1 MGTHGSH
8 RRRIKHLYMKNTL
21 TYISILAGIL
31 CSCSLEENILPDI
44 TQQEPTPLELMLN
57 TAHPTKG
64 LIKESRLPDPSMVGI
79 TVRDPYGAY
88 TGEGYTNV
96 KYTSRDDNG
105 AQVWESDSPVMLST
119 QSGTVYSYYPYADGI
134 TDITSIPVRAN
145 STVQTDFLWGTPV
158 SASRDNR
165 TASIILNHALAA
177 VKISFARGT
186 YSGTG
191 NVTNVTFGGDC
202 IATVGYLDA
211 TDGSLSNLIGKGVS
225 IEPPFTATTL
235 SSTPKET
242 EILVIPTGDPKGKIV
257 ITIDG
262 EEFTL
267 EFNDIALNQG
277 EITQFYL
284 TVNDGELSLSDITVS
299 EWTYGD
305 SKNTEVKV
313 TDKVTL
319 TGEIDDIAFYNNVS
333 NGTVTIV
340 AVPKTKDIFEEVE
353 PVTYTG
359 TATLSQ
365 VSDIETGVRTIT
377 ITDIESDVTVT
388 FAGTYTYDLV
398 TEWEVTAGEATQMI
412 YNYYYQS
419 NFSKIL
425 RIREGDKDIPVAF
438 TNTFSTSGTK
448 TLKYSFTDKTVPGSI
463 FEKCPALC
471 GVRVSNTVTGIGGYA
486 FSKTSIRHF
495 ELPATVIS
503 YGSGVLY
510 DCLEL
515 ESVILPDNL
524 TEIYDSM
531 FRGCESLTVIDI
543 PDGVTKLG
551 DFAFDGCASLASII
565 IPAGVTYVGNYCF
578 SDCSNLRHIVSWPV
592 ITPNLGGNYRYN
604 FLGVAKGGVLAVP
617 AAAKTGSNY
626 SYWVSSGI
634 NLGSYGWTLVYMDE

>member
-1 MGTHGSH
+1 
-8 RRRIKHLYMKNTL
+8 MKAAFL
-21 TYISILAGIL
+21 LFLAAAL
-31 CSCSLEENILPDI
+31 CSCSIKESII
-44 TQQEPTPLELMLN
+44 TPPVQEAPAPLVLTMNTTP
-57 TAHPTKG
+57 PTKA
-64 LIKESRLPDPSMVGI
+64 LIKDSRLPDPSMVGI

-96 KYTSRDDNG
+96 KYTSRDNDG
-105 AQVWESDSPVMLST
+105 VQVWESDSPVMLST

-134 TDITSIPVRAN
+134 KDITSIPVRAN

-191 NVTNVTFGGDC
+191 NVTNVSFGGDC
-202 IATVGYLDA
+202 IATVGNLDA
-211 TDGSLSNLIGKGVS
+211 TDGSLFDLTGKGVS
-225 IEPPFTATTL
+225 IEPPFTARTL
-235 SSTPKET
+235 SSTPQET
-242 EILVIPTGDPKGKIV
+242 EILVIPTGDTKGKIV

-305 SKNTEVKV
+305 SKSTEVKV

-319 TGEIDDIAFYNNVS
+319 TGEIDDIAFYNSVS

-377 ITDIESDVTVT
+377 ISNIESDVTVT

-398 TEWEVTAGEATQMI
+398 TEWEVTAGTATQML
-412 YNYYYQS
+412 YNYYSQS

-438 TNTFSTSGTK
+438 TNTFTSSGTK

-486 FSKTSIRHF
+486 FAKTSIRHF
-495 ELPATVIS
+495 ELPATVTS

-531 FRGCESLTVIDI
+531 FRGC
-543 PDGVTKLG
+543 
-551 DFAFDGCASLASII
+551 
-565 IPAGVTYVGNYCF
+565 
-578 SDCSNLRHIVSWPV
+578 
-592 ITPNLGGNYRYN
+592 
-604 FLGVAKGGVLAVP
+604 
-617 AAAKTGSNY
+617 
-626 SYWVSSGI
+626 
-634 NLGSYGWTLVYMDE
+634 

>member
-1 MGTHGSH
+1 
-8 RRRIKHLYMKNTL
+8 MKAAFL
-21 TYISILAGIL
+21 LFLAAAL
-31 CSCSLEENILPDI
+31 CSCNIKESIITPPVQEEAAPLVLTMN
-44 TQQEPTPLELMLN
+44 TTP
-57 TAHPTKG
+57 PTKA

-96 KYTSRDDNG
+96 KYTSRDNDG
-105 AQVWESDSPVMLST
+105 VQVWESDSPVMLST

-134 TDITSIPVRAN
+134 KDITSIPVRAN

-191 NVTNVTFGGDC
+191 NVTNVSFGGDC
-202 IATVGYLDA
+202 IATVANLDA
-211 TDGSLSNLIGKGVS
+211 TDGSLFDLTGKGVS
-225 IEPPFTATTL
+225 IEPPFTARTL
-235 SSTPKET
+235 SSTPQET
-242 EILVIPTGDPKGKIV
+242 EILVIPTGDTKGKIV

-267 EFNDIALNQG
+267 EFNDIELNQG

-284 TVNDGELSLSDITVS
+284 TVNDGELSLSDIMVS

-305 SKNTEVKV
+305 SKSTEVKV

-319 TGEIDDIAFYNNVS
+319 TGEIDDIAFYNSVS
-333 NGTVTIV
+333 NGNVTIV

-377 ITDIESDVTVT
+377 ISDIESDVTVT

-463 FEKCPALC
+463 FEKCPALS
-471 GVRVSNTVTGIGGYA
+471 GVRVSNIVTGIGGYA

-495 ELPATVIS
+495 ELPATVTS

-604 FLGVAKGGVLAVP
+604 FLGVATGGVLAVP

>member
-1 MGTHGSH
+1 
-8 RRRIKHLYMKNTL
+8 MKAAFL
-21 TYISILAGIL
+21 LFLAAAL
-31 CSCSLEENILPDI
+31 CSCSINESIITPPVQEEAAPLVLTMN
-44 TQQEPTPLELMLN
+44 TTP
-57 TAHPTKG
+57 PTKA

-79 TVRDPYGAY
+79 TVRDPYGTY

-96 KYTSRDDNG
+96 KYTSRDNDG
-105 AQVWESDSPVMLST
+105 VQVWESDSPVMLST

-134 TDITSIPVRAN
+134 KDFTSIPVRAN

-191 NVTNVTFGGDC
+191 NVTNVSFGGDC
-202 IATVGYLDA
+202 IATVANLDA
-211 TDGSLSNLIGKGVS
+211 TDGSLFDLTGKGVS
-225 IEPPFTATTL
+225 IEPPFTARTL
-235 SSTPKET
+235 SSTPQET
-242 EILVIPTGDPKGKIV
+242 EILVIPTGDTKGKIV

-262 EEFTL
+262 EKFTL

-319 TGEIDDIAFYNNVS
+319 TGEIDDIAFYNSVG

-377 ITDIESDVTVT
+377 ISDIESDVTVT

-425 RIREGDKDIPVAF
+425 RIREGDEDIPVAF

-495 ELPATVIS
+495 ELPATVTS

>member
-1 MGTHGSH
+1 
-8 RRRIKHLYMKNTL
+8 MKAAFL
-21 TYISILAGIL
+21 LFLAAAL
-31 CSCSLEENILPDI
+31 CSCSIKDSIISPPV
-44 TQQEPTPLELMLN
+44 QEAPAPLVLKMN
-57 TAHPTKG
+57 TAAPTKA
-64 LIKESRLPDPSMVGI
+64 LIKDSRLPDPSIVGI

-88 TGEGYTNV
+88 TGVDYTNV

-134 TDITSIPVRAN
+134 KDITSIPVRAN

-186 YSGTG
+186 YSGAG
-191 NVTNVTFGGDC
+191 NVTKVSFGGDC
-202 IATVGYLDA
+202 IATVANLDA
-211 TDGSLSNLIGKGVS
+211 TDGSLFDLTGKGVS
-225 IEPPFTATTL
+225 IEPPFTARTL
-235 SSTPKET
+235 SSTPQET
-242 EILVIPTGDPKGKIV
+242 EILVIPTGNTKGKIV

-305 SKNTEVKV
+305 SKSTEVKV

-319 TGEIDDIAFYNNVS
+319 TGEIDDIAFYNCVS

-359 TATLSQ
+359 AATLSQ

-398 TEWEVTAGEATQMI
+398 TEWEVTAGTATQML
-412 YNYYYQS
+412 YNYYSQS

-495 ELPATVIS
+495 ELPATVTF

-515 ESVILPDNL
+515 ESVILPNNL

-565 IPAGVTYVGNYCF
+565 IPSGVTYVGNYCF
-578 SDCSNLRHIVSWPV
+578 SDCTNLRHIVSWPV

-604 FLGVAKGGVLAVP
+604 FLRVATGGVLAVP

>member
-1 MGTHGSH
+1 
-8 RRRIKHLYMKNTL
+8 MKAAFL
-21 TYISILAGIL
+21 LFLAAAL
-31 CSCSLEENILPDI
+31 CSCSIKESIISPPV
-44 TQQEPTPLELMLN
+44 QEAPAPLVLKMN
-57 TAHPTKG
+57 TAAPTKA
-64 LIKESRLPDPSMVGI
+64 LIKDSRLPDPSIVGI

-88 TGEGYTNV
+88 TGVDYTNV

-134 TDITSIPVRAN
+134 KDITSIPVRAN

-191 NVTNVTFGGDC
+191 NVTNVSFGGDC
-202 IATVGYLDA
+202 IASVANLDA
-211 TDGSLSNLIGKGVS
+211 TDGSLFDLTGKGVS
-225 IEPPFTATTL
+225 IEPPFTARTL
-235 SSTPKET
+235 SSTPQET
-242 EILVIPTGDPKGKIV
+242 EILVIPTGNTKGKIV

-305 SKNTEVKV
+305 SKSTEVKV

-319 TGEIDDIAFYNNVS
+319 TGEIDDIAFYNCVS

-359 TATLSQ
+359 AATLSQ

-398 TEWEVTAGEATQMI
+398 TEWEVTAGTATQML
-412 YNYYYQS
+412 YNYYSQS

-495 ELPATVIS
+495 ELPATVTS

-531 FRGCESLTVIDI
+531 FRGCESLKVVDV
-543 PDGVTKLG
+543 PDGVTRFG
-551 DFAFDGCASLASII
+551 DFAFDGCTSLASII
-565 IPAGVTYVGNYCF
+565 IPSGVTYVGNYCF

-604 FLGVAKGGVLAVP
+604 FLGVATGGVLAVP

-626 SYWVSSGI
+626 SYWVASNI
-634 NLGSYGWTLVYMDE
+634 NLGSYGWTLVYMEE

>member
-1 MGTHGSH
+1 
-8 RRRIKHLYMKNTL
+8 MKAAFL
-21 TYISILAGIL
+21 LFLAAAL
-31 CSCSLEENILPDI
+31 CSCSIKESIISPPV
-44 TQQEPTPLELMLN
+44 QEAPAPLVLKMN
-57 TAHPTKG
+57 AAAPTKA
-64 LIKESRLPDPSMVGI
+64 LIKDSRLPDPSIVGI

-88 TGEGYTNV
+88 TGVDYTNV

-134 TDITSIPVRAN
+134 KDITSIPVRAN

-158 SASRDNR
+158 SANRDNR

-191 NVTNVTFGGDC
+191 NVTNVSFGGDC
-202 IATVGYLDA
+202 IATVANLDA
-211 TDGSLSNLIGKGVS
+211 TDGSLFGLTGKGVS
-225 IEPPFTATTL
+225 IEPPFTARTL
-235 SSTPKET
+235 SSTPQET
-242 EILVIPTGDPKGKIV
+242 EILVIPTGNTKGKIV

-305 SKNTEVKV
+305 SKSTEVKV

-319 TGEIDDIAFYNNVS
+319 TGEIDDIAFYNCVS

-359 TATLSQ
+359 AATLSQ

-398 TEWEVTAGEATQMI
+398 TEWEVTAGTATQML
-412 YNYYYQS
+412 YNYYSQS

-495 ELPATVIS
+495 ELPATVTS

-531 FRGCESLTVIDI
+531 FRGCESLKVVDV
-543 PDGVTKLG
+543 PDGVTRFG
-551 DFAFDGCASLASII
+551 DFAFDGCTSLASII
-565 IPAGVTYVGNYCF
+565 IPSGVTYVGNYCF

-604 FLGVAKGGVLAVP
+604 FLGVATGGVLAVP

-626 SYWVSSGI
+626 SYWVASNI
-634 NLGSYGWTLVYMDE
+634 NLGSYGWTLVYMEE

>member
-1 MGTHGSH
+1 
-8 RRRIKHLYMKNTL
+8 MKAAFL
-21 TYISILAGIL
+21 LFLAAAL
-31 CSCSLEENILPDI
+31 CSCSIKENII
-44 TQQEPTPLELMLN
+44 TPPVQEAPAPLVLKIN
-57 TAHPTKG
+57 TAAPTKA
-64 LIKESRLPDPSMVGI
+64 LIKDSHLPDPSIVGI

-88 TGEGYTNV
+88 TGVDYTNV
-96 KYTSRDDNG
+96 KYTSRDENG

-134 TDITSIPVRAN
+134 KDITSIPVRAN

-191 NVTNVTFGGDC
+191 NVTNISFGGDC
-202 IATVGYLDA
+202 IATVGNLDA
-211 TDGSLSNLIGKGVS
+211 TDGSLFDLTGKGVS
-225 IEPPFTATTL
+225 IEPPFTARTL
-235 SSTPKET
+235 SSTPQET
-242 EILVIPTGDPKGKIV
+242 EILVIPTGDTKGKIV

-319 TGEIDDIAFYNNVS
+319 TGEIDDIAFYNSVG

-353 PVTYTG
+353 PVTFTG
-359 TATLSQ
+359 AATLSQ

-438 TNTFSTSGTK
+438 TNTFTSSGTK

-471 GVRVSNTVTGIGGYA
+471 GVLVSNIVTGIGGLL
-486 FSKTSIRHF
+486 FPRH
-495 ELPATVIS
+495 
-503 YGSGVLY
+503 
-510 DCLEL
+510 
-515 ESVILPDNL
+515 
-524 TEIYDSM
+524 
-531 FRGCESLTVIDI
+531 R
-543 PDGVTKLG
+543 
-551 DFAFDGCASLASII
+551 
-565 IPAGVTYVGNYCF
+565 
-578 SDCSNLRHIVSWPV
+578 
-592 ITPNLGGNYRYN
+592 
-604 FLGVAKGGVLAVP
+604 
-617 AAAKTGSNY
+617 
-626 SYWVSSGI
+626 
-634 NLGSYGWTLVYMDE
+634 